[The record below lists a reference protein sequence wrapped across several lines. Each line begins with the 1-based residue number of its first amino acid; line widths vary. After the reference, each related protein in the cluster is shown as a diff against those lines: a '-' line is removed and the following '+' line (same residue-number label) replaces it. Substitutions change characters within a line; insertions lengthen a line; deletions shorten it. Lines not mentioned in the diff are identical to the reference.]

1 MYIGQKLSYD
11 TFWHFM
17 NNEGKDVKW
26 YIIAY
31 GGNFSFSTPSL
42 EKYLTIAEILD
53 EDHKDNEAGYK
64 RLYFAKNEKYDG
76 KFVEAG
82 GFPMDEW
89 PSAEYNIKVHNIYP
103 LEILIDWFDIDD
115 GFRDI
120 ILLRDHDDKLKM

>member
-1 MYIGQKLSYD
+1 MHIGQELTYD

-26 YIIAY
+26 YIIAA
-31 GGNFSFSTPSL
+31 GGNYSFSTPSL

-53 EDHKDNEAGYK
+53 EDHEDNEAGYK
-64 RLYFAKNEKYDG
+64 RLYFANNEKHDG

-89 PSAEYNIKVHNIYP
+89 PSAEYKIRVHNKYP
-103 LEILIDWFDIDD
+103 LEFLIDWFDKDD

-120 ILLRDHDDKLKM
+120 ILLRDHEDKLKM